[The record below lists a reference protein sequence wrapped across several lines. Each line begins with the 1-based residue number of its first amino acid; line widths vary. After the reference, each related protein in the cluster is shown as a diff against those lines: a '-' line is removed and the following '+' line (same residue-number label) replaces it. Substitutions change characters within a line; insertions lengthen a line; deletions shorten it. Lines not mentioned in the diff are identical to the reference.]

1 MRLLKEFRK
10 AEQKGISSVV
20 RGVERARE
28 EWVDAERRIRQRMRV
43 YPQKLLTMMSRHKGR
58 SEEMLEPEVM
68 ENGAPIASE
77 DRTPIVS
84 IHGQDVPNDKSGP
97 PAA

>member
-1 MRLLKEFRK
+1 MRLLNDFRK

-20 RGVERARE
+20 RRVERARE

-43 YPQKLLTMMSRHKGR
+43 YPQKLLTMMSRHKDT
-58 SEEMLEPEVM
+58 SEEILEPEIM
-68 ENGAPIASE
+68 ENGAPAGSE
-77 DRTPIVS
+77 DRSPIVS
-84 IHGQDVPNDKSGP
+84 IHGHDVPGDKSGP